1 MTTHRL
7 GDLLP
12 VILSRAEKMKAF
24 QDMLN
29 EMPTAKDRK
38 VAILDA
44 RQAHFITDEDCSLL
58 IQAYGVE
65 HD

>member
-12 VILSRAEKMKAF
+12 AIISRAGKMKAF

-29 EMPTAKDRK
+29 EMPTGTDRK

-44 RQAHFITDEDCSLL
+44 RQAHFISDEDCSLL

-65 HD
+65 ND

>member
-1 MTTHRL
+1 MTTRRL

-12 VILSRAEKMKAF
+12 AILSRAARMKAF

-29 EMPTAKDRK
+29 EMPTGTHRK
-38 VAILDA
+38 AAILDA